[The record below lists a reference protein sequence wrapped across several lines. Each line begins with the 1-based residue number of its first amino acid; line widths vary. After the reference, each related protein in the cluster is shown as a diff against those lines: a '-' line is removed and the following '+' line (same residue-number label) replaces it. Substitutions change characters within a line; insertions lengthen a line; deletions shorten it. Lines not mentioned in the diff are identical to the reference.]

1 MARLPHKIFRFLVWA
16 SAEREYKDD
25 ALVAFDEGF
34 EQAYSDFGPIYAHCW
49 SFSQA
54 IRSFPYG
61 LIITLIKFGATIAAL
76 VS

>member
-1 MARLPHKIFRFLVWA
+1 MAVSPFKIVRFLVWA
-16 SAEREYKDD
+16 SAGREYRED

-34 EQAYSDFGPIYAHCW
+34 EQAYSDFGPVYAHCW
-49 SFSQA
+49 SVSQA
-54 IRSFPYG
+54 VRSFPYG